1 MIQPAGYIRII
12 TEELTENNRPVFREA
27 VPRIEHVAVGLPL
40 LHLRK
45 PAPGD
50 PDKGIEPE
58 EAAHQFERDAFGG
71 VAVAHM
77 ARLVADHDLAA
88 AAFVTLTQKYRPQKR
103 KGRPDARILRH
114 GICAA
119 IGDPRTA
126 AQTSDPE
133 DAHGKDRKRH
143 RGGQQVQC
151 GRGDACHASPVGGR
165 GRYAYDG
172 GRLARLRDE
181 RFFGRRDGL

>member
-12 TEELTENNRPVFREA
+12 TEELTENDRPVFREA

-88 AAFVTLTQKYRPQKR
+88 A
-103 KGRPDARILRH
+103 
-114 GICAA
+114 
-119 IGDPRTA
+119 
-126 AQTSDPE
+126 
-133 DAHGKDRKRH
+133 
-143 RGGQQVQC
+143 
-151 GRGDACHASPVGGR
+151 
-165 GRYAYDG
+165 
-172 GRLARLRDE
+172 
-181 RFFGRRDGL
+181 